1 MGITV
6 DANAAGG
13 TATMGY
19 SDAAGQSLSGTDLLT
34 QAHAESTLNE
44 LNVAI
49 TDVAAMDG

>member
-1 MGITV
+1 
-6 DANAAGG
+6 
-13 TATMGY
+13 MGY